1 MFILTYIIVI
11 ITIIIVIII
20 IIIIIIIITREPG
33 TIIIPVNKHQIYST
47 YPIFTF

>member
-11 ITIIIVIII
+11 ITIIIVII